1 MTWRHLGK
9 LAAKQQHRQRQP
21 AGDWAE
27 LTFGKIRFH
36 EKEWDAVSKQ

>member
-1 MTWRHLGK
+1 MAWRHLGK